1 MDVLEGILGVS
12 LSGLK
17 GDTKKQDGH
26 VDNLASVVENLAEDI
41 DGKIPSL
48 ADADGIEF
56 GKLSLEE
63 FAQDTLPQ
71 PTGVQRL
78 YSRSSTEE
86 YGKEKEK
93 FQDLHRS
100 IKACDEVLKSVESYL
115 SAFQTD
121 LGTVSAEIE
130 SLQNRSLSLG
140 RQLDNRRNVE
150 KLLGPIIDD
159 VVFPPNDIRRLVE
172 GEVNES
178 WVKALYQTDRR
189 VSAINGKDSMKVK
202 AVQEVQPELENITH
216 KAIERVRDFFVS
228 RIKALRLPGTN
239 AQSIQ
244 QQGFVRYHKL
254 FQFMANHH
262 EQLAEEIG
270 QAYVNTMRWYYCSHF
285 QRYQKA
291 LEKVK
296 LHTMDKND
304 ILGQEES
311 ARKNTI
317 LPSLKTASVPS
328 YDPFNIGRRIEVL
341 RNWTAPI
348 VTATQAQDDKSIHYP
363 EFTFRHFNAALIEN
377 ASVEYTFLTEFF
389 SHKKYDEIATM
400 FNRIFDQTFAIGKSV
415 TKGLIDN
422 AFDSLGVLLCVR
434 LNQYA
439 LFEMQKRRIPAAD
452 NYLNATNMLL
462 WPRFQIVMD
471 AHCESLRK
479 MIDNSKIMAAFSGA
493 VSKQSA
499 APHFITQRFSSLLY
513 GILTLSAESGD
524 DEPVQN
530 SLGRL
535 KDDFEVLLTKLSAG
549 ISDAKKRERFLYNNY
564 SLVLTIISDTDGKLA
579 MDQKHHFEGLRR
591 AYHT

>member
-26 VDNLASVVENLAEDI
+26 VDNLASVVEDLAEDI

-86 YGKEKEK
+86 CWLPPPGSDGLIGRWWGGFFFFFLTDGKEKEK

-216 KAIERVRDFFVS
+216 KV
-228 RIKALRLPGTN
+228 
-239 AQSIQ
+239 
-244 QQGFVRYHKL
+244 
-254 FQFMANHH
+254 
-262 EQLAEEIG
+262 
-270 QAYVNTMRWYYCSHF
+270 
-285 QRYQKA
+285 
-291 LEKVK
+291 
-296 LHTMDKND
+296 
-304 ILGQEES
+304 
-311 ARKNTI
+311 
-317 LPSLKTASVPS
+317 
-328 YDPFNIGRRIEVL
+328 
-341 RNWTAPI
+341 
-348 VTATQAQDDKSIHYP
+348 
-363 EFTFRHFNAALIEN
+363 
-377 ASVEYTFLTEFF
+377 
-389 SHKKYDEIATM
+389 
-400 FNRIFDQTFAIGKSV
+400 
-415 TKGLIDN
+415 
-422 AFDSLGVLLCVR
+422 
-434 LNQYA
+434 
-439 LFEMQKRRIPAAD
+439 
-452 NYLNATNMLL
+452 
-462 WPRFQIVMD
+462 
-471 AHCESLRK
+471 
-479 MIDNSKIMAAFSGA
+479 
-493 VSKQSA
+493 
-499 APHFITQRFSSLLY
+499 
-513 GILTLSAESGD
+513 
-524 DEPVQN
+524 
-530 SLGRL
+530 
-535 KDDFEVLLTKLSAG
+535 
-549 ISDAKKRERFLYNNY
+549 YN
-564 SLVLTIISDTDGKLA
+564 
-579 MDQKHHFEGLRR
+579 E
-591 AYHT
+591 